1 MECHKCEHRTAL
13 EIGKFRGMAF
23 EETPCARCDGMSAA
37 PFPLQFRD
45 LSATEDRASLD
56 VSVPELAFPGEVP
69 EPVLPVSVL
78 VSAMALFLALPPQL
92 LAVLRLRY
100 QGWTFVRI
108 AKETGLSVDAV
119 EKRYRRALRRWPALV
134 TLFRQSAAQRR

>member
-1 MECHKCEHRTAL
+1 MECHKCEHRVAVET
-13 EIGKFRGMAF
+13 GKFRGMVF
-23 EETPCARCDGMSAA
+23 EETPCARCDGMSSA
-37 PFPLQFRD
+37 PYPLQFRD
-45 LSATEDRASLD
+45 LATTEDRAAID
-56 VSVPELAFPGEVP
+56 AGVPELAFPEEVP

-100 QGWTFVRI
+100 QGMTFVRI

>member
-1 MECHKCEHRTAL
+1 MECHKCEHRMAVET
-13 EIGKFRGMAF
+13 GKFRGMAF
-23 EETPCARCDGMSAA
+23 DETPCARCDGMASG
-37 PFPLQFRD
+37 PYPLQFRD
-45 LSATEDRASLD
+45 LATTEDRAAID
-56 VSVPELAFPGEVP
+56 VGVPELAFPEEVP

-78 VSAMALFLALPPQL
+78 VSAMALFLALPEQL

-134 TLFRQSAAQRR
+134 VLFRQSTAMRH

>member
-1 MECHKCEHRTAL
+1 MECHKCEHRAAI
-13 EIGKFRGMAF
+13 EAGKFRDVAF
-23 EETPCARCDGMSAA
+23 EQTPCARCDGMTRI
-37 PFPLQFRD
+37 PFPLQYQD
-45 LSATEDRASLD
+45 LSSTEDPASFD
-56 VSVPELAFPGEVP
+56 VGVPELAFPEEVP

-78 VSAMALFLALPPQL
+78 VSAMALFLSLPNQL
-92 LAVLRLRY
+92 LTVLRLRY

-134 TLFRQSAAQRR
+134 ALFRQSTAMRH